1 MYSYNEK
8 NKSGLIINITSIL
21 GYFGIPYRGIYCSS
35 KSSLEII
42 GEVLSMELKNLILML
57 LMSHLVI
64 LKLILPQEEL
74 MLN

>member
-8 NKSGLIINITSIL
+8 TKSGLIINITSIL

-42 GEVLSMELKNLILML
+42 GEVLSMELKKFNINVVNVAPGDFKM
-57 LMSHLVI
+57 
-64 LKLILPQEEL
+64 ILPQEEL